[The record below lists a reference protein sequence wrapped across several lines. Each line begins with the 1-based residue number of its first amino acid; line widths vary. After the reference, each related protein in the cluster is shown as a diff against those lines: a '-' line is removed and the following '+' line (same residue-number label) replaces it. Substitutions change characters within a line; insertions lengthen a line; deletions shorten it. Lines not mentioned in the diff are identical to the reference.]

1 MDHEKAFGLYLQAS
15 KQKHPAATYR
25 VAVCYEV
32 GAGTKKDAN
41 KAILYYRRAYL
52 LGNGTAMYKLAMILL
67 HGDLG
72 VTANPKEGIS
82 LLKKAINTGGDAAP
96 HALYELGLLNEGVA
110 NEKVGTLIIP
120 VRTQIFILGHF
131 LCGRAIY
138 KSGFHESRTKSIP
151 TGSFLW

>member
-15 KQKHPAATYR
+15 KQNHPAATYR

-32 GAGTKKDAN
+32 GAGTKKDGS

-67 HGDLG
+67 RGELG
-72 VTANPKEGIS
+72 VAPNPKEGIS

-96 HALYELGLLNEGVA
+96 HALYELGLLYEGSV

-120 VRTQIFILGHF
+120 VRNRIFILGHF
-131 LCGRAIY
+131 LC
-138 KSGFHESRTKSIP
+138 S
-151 TGSFLW
+151 

>member
-15 KQKHPAATYR
+15 KQNHPDATYR

-72 VTANPKEGIS
+72 VTPNPKEGIS

-96 HALYELGLLNEGVA
+96 HALYELGLLYEGSDH
-110 NEKVGTLIIP
+110 EKVGTLIIP
-120 VRTQIFILGHF
+120 VGFKILTLGHF
-131 LCGRAIY
+131 LC
-138 KSGFHESRTKSIP
+138 SRIVY
-151 TGSFLW
+151 